1 MGKSIRYILLTVLLF
16 AGIGLSAQNNGAYG
30 SYSPYSLYGI
40 GEMSRQGN
48 AFTQSMGG
56 IGIATRNR
64 RFINYMNPAA
74 VTARDSLAFMAD
86 FGISQKNTYFK
97 QGGLKSAN
105 NTFNISNLLISFPI
119 WRSSAMMV
127 GIVPF
132 SDVGYDFSSRV
143 DDDIIADTGNITY
156 SSSGTGSVYQIF
168 LSAGATFWRRLSF
181 GVEWDIYF
189 GNIDKLTST
198 NIDKSDYRSVSN
210 GNKLNIRGMTGKLGL
225 QYEQKLTKDVSM
237 ILGGTY
243 RFRSKMK
250 GLSTNFN
257 YGVQSQVVDSVK
269 TEILQLKDN
278 GLKFGDEL
286 GVGIAFKGGENW
298 TAEFNY
304 TRQDWRNSGMDA
316 VEGFAVEGDMT
327 FKSSVSHS
335 FRAGFE
341 IVPNRNDIRY
351 YFRRCAYRGGV
362 YYDRSNYKINGNPV
376 DGYGLTLGL
385 TLPVYRWYNGIS
397 LGVDLG
403 QKGSLKNNLVRER
416 YFRFMIGFNIH
427 DIWFQKTR
435 YK

>member
-1 MGKSIRYILLTVLLF
+1 MGKSIRYILLTVLLSV
-16 AGIGLSAQNNGAYG
+16 GIGLSAQDNGAYG

-64 RFINYMNPAA
+64 RFINHMNPAA

-86 FGISQKNTYFK
+86 FGLSQKNTYYK

-105 NTFNISNLLISFPI
+105 NTFNISNLMISFPI

-156 SSSGTGSVYQIF
+156 SSSGSGSVYQIF

-189 GNIDKLTST
+189 GNLDKSTSTTIDKY
-198 NIDKSDYRSVSN
+198 DYRSVSN
-210 GNKLNIRGMTGKLGL
+210 GHKLNVRGNTAKLGL
-225 QYEQKLTKDVSM
+225 QYEQKLGKDVSM

-243 RFRSKMK
+243 RFSTHMA

-269 TEILQLKDN
+269 TEIIPLKDN

-286 GVGIAFKGGENW
+286 GVGISFKGGENW

-304 TRQDWRNSGMDA
+304 VRQDWRRSRMDA

-327 FKSSVSHS
+327 FQSSVSHS

-351 YFRRCAYRGGV
+351 YLRRCAYRGGV
-362 YYDRSNYKINGNPV
+362 YYDRANYKINGNPV
-376 DGYGLTLGL
+376 DGFGLTI
-385 TLPVYRWYNGIS
+385 YRQARSSQW
-397 LGVDLG
+397 
-403 QKGSLKNNLVRER
+403 
-416 YFRFMIGFNIH
+416 
-427 DIWFQKTR
+427 
-435 YK
+435 